1 MEIDLEMFDHVCLE
15 VSDFET
21 SKKFYSPV
29 MEFLGYRIWISG
41 DDYIGYGTQ
50 DRPHFWL
57 NKATGTESSTRNV
70 HIAFPVKN
78 RETVCG
84 FFRMALENGGI
95 SEGQPGL
102 RPEYHE
108 NYYGAFVLD
117 PEGNNIE
124 AVCHQA
130 E

>member
-1 MEIDLEMFDHVCLE
+1 MFDHVCLE
-15 VSDFET
+15 VSDFENC
-21 SKKFYSPV
+21 KKFYGQV
-29 MEFLGYRIWISG
+29 MEFLGYRIWASG
-41 DDYIGYGTQ
+41 ADYIGYGTQ

-57 NKATGTESSTRNV
+57 NKAVETKSATKNV
-70 HIAFPVKN
+70 HVAFPAKN
-78 RETVCG
+78 REAVRG
-84 FFRMALENGGI
+84 FYRLALENGGT
-95 SEGQPGL
+95 SEGEPGL

-124 AVCHQA
+124 AVCHRA